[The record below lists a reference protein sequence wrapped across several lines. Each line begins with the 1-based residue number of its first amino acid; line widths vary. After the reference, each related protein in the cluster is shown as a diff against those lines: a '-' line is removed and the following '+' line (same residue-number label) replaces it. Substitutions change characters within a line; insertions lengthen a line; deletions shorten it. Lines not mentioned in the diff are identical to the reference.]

1 MSSESPPH
9 STQPVSPLD
18 PSLVR
23 VLQVLDPIT
32 RDAGCEYFV
41 AGATA
46 RDLVMVHVHGL
57 RPGRATYDIDFGI
70 AVESWDHFARLKERL
85 IAMGDFA
92 ADRRAFQRLIYSDPG
107 GGVSLPI
114 DLIPF
119 GGVASG
125 GEIIEWP
132 PSRDIVMNVAGFEEA
147 LRSSTALEIAPGFVV
162 RVASLTGMSLLK
174 LVAWSDR
181 GRETDKDAVDLYR
194 LMTSYAD
201 AGNTDRIY
209 DTEMDLLEAA
219 GYDMELAGA
228 ELLGRDVRGLATP
241 RMLEQIRLLLKSE
254 SDFERLVNQIARTT
268 YAEARPAIER
278 AVRSFQRGLI
288 EASVRQR
295 RR

>member
-9 STQPVSPLD
+9 SKPVSPPD
-18 PSLVR
+18 PAIVR
-23 VLQVLDPIT
+23 VLQILDPIA

-46 RDLVMVHVHGL
+46 RDLVIVHVHGL
-57 RPGRATYDIDFGI
+57 RPGPATYDIDFGI
-70 AVESWDHFARLKERL
+70 AVESWDDFARLKERL
-85 IAMGDFA
+85 IATGDFA
-92 ADRRAFQRLIYSDPG
+92 ADRRALQRLIYSDRG
-107 GGVSLPI
+107 TGESLVV

-119 GGVASG
+119 RGVASG
-125 GEIIEWP
+125 DGTIEWP

-147 LRSSTALEIAPGFVV
+147 LTSSMPVEIAPGLVV
-162 RVASLTGMSLLK
+162 RVASLTGLALLK

-181 GRETDKDAVDLYR
+181 GRETDKDALDLYR

-209 DTEMDLLEAA
+209 DTEMNLLEAL

-228 ELLGRDVRGLATP
+228 ELLGRDARRLASP
-241 RMLEQIRLLLKSE
+241 PVFEQIRSLLKSE
-254 SDFERLVNQIARTT
+254 SDLERLVNQMARTT

-278 AVRSFQRGLI
+278 AVHSFRRGLLDN
-288 EASVRQR
+288 EE
-295 RR
+295 